1 MLLQESSE
9 CCEDAI
15 LTMKKG
21 LATYLGITYERSKN
35 IELRNLQVPFELV
48 MDRCDG
54 TKAPLEK
61 QVMKHI

>member
-1 MLLQESSE
+1 M
-9 CCEDAI
+9 
-15 LTMKKG
+15 TMKKG